1 MDALVELALNLHWS
15 WNHAADELWEA
26 LDKELWATT
35 QNPWVILRTVSHEKI
50 KAALGDVEFRRRLDS
65 LLQKNRES
73 YRADAWFQHKHPGAA
88 LSTIAYFSMEFM
100 LSEALPIYS
109 GGLGNVAGDQ
119 MKAASDLGVPV
130 VGVGLLYGQ
139 GYFRQDFD
147 SEGRQQALYPVNDP
161 GQLPIR
167 PLRQPNGEWLRL
179 QIQLPGSKIWLRC
192 WEVSVGRAK
201 LYLLDTNDFANTAA
215 HRGITSELYGGDAE
229 MRLKQE
235 IVLGIGG
242 WRLLRALGLT
252 PEVCHLNEGHA
263 AFAVLERARSYME
276 DHKKPFDLAMN
287 ITRAGNVFTT
297 HTAVS
302 AGFDRF
308 DPKLIRTYLSHYAVD
323 ELAISVDDLL
333 AMGRQN
339 PEDTSEPFNMAYLAV
354 RGSGQINGVSK
365 LHGKVSRHIFQPLF
379 PRWPQEEVPI
389 GSVTNGIHVP
399 TWDSAE
405 ADALW
410 TTACGEK
417 RWRGDRPAED
427 DIRQIPNQQLWQ
439 LRTAGRKGLIERMRK
454 RYQCQLAAEGADP
467 SNAAGIFDENVLTL
481 GFARRFA
488 TYKRPNLLLHD
499 PERLVRLLSNPRCPV
514 QLILA
519 GKAHPQDLPGQ
530 ELDQAV
536 ERLHQAPRSSGTR
549 GLPQRLRHDAGPG
562 TGPGDRSLD
571 QHAAASVGG
580 LRNQWHEGPR
590 QWRPESLRVGR
601 LVGRGLF
608 ARGWLGH
615 WGRPGTWRRPCMG
628 CQRGRDFVYP
638 AGS

>member
-1 MDALVELALNLHWS
+1 M
-15 WNHAADELWEA
+15 WEA
-26 LDKELWATT
+26 LDKDLWVTT
-35 QNPWVILRTVSHEKI
+35 QNPWVILRTVSREKI
-50 KAALGDVEFRRRLDS
+50 KAVLGAPEFRQKLDS
-65 LLQKNRES
+65 LLRKNRDS
-73 YRADAWFQHKHPGAA
+73 YRGDAWFQHKHPDTA
-88 LSTIAYFSMEFM
+88 LTTVAYFSMEFM

-119 MKAASDLGVPV
+119 MKAASELGVPV

-179 QIQLPGSKIWLRC
+179 QIQLPGSNIWLRC

-308 DPKLIRTYLSHYAVD
+308 DPRLIRTYLSHYAVD

-339 PEDTSEPFNMAYLAV
+339 PEDNSEPFNMAYLAV
-354 RGSGQINGVSK
+354 HGSGQVNGVSK
-365 LHGKVSRHIFQPLF
+365 LHGKVSREIFQSLF
-379 PRWPQEEVPI
+379 SRWPREEVPI

-410 TTACGEK
+410 TSACGVK
-417 RWRGDRPAED
+417 RWRGDRP
-427 DIRQIPNQQLWQ
+427 P
-439 LRTAGRKGLIERMRK
+439 RMTSAK
-454 RYQCQLAAEGADP
+454 SP
-467 SNAAGIFDENVLTL
+467 IS
-481 GFARRFA
+481 
-488 TYKRPNLLLHD
+488 
-499 PERLVRLLSNPRCPV
+499 
-514 QLILA
+514 
-519 GKAHPQDLPGQ
+519 
-530 ELDQAV
+530 
-536 ERLHQAPRSSGTR
+536 SSG
-549 GLPQRLRHDAGPG
+549 
-562 TGPGDRSLD
+562 
-571 QHAAASVGG
+571 
-580 LRNQWHEGPR
+580 NYE
-590 QWRPESLRVGR
+590 
-601 LVGRGLF
+601 
-608 ARGWLGH
+608 
-615 WGRPGTWRRPCMG
+615 RPGEK
-628 CQRGRDFVYP
+628 
-638 AGS
+638 A